1 MARAL
6 VDTTV
11 LYAAA
16 NSRASRHKTA
26 LDIVRGADRGYLPSL
41 LIPDP
46 ILIETM
52 NGLVTDVGHD
62 VAVDYLSRLQSGEQ
76 FDIQREPTIIWN
88 TALDTFEQIDRLSL
102 ADAMLVTSARH
113 HSIEYCYS
121 FDDDFDGLD
130 GFSRLVT
137 PDNPF
142 SDSN

>member
-1 MARAL
+1 MARTL

-16 NSRASRHKTA
+16 NSRASRHDTA
-26 LDIVRGADRGYLPSL
+26 LDIVRGADRGQLPSL

-52 NGLVTDVGHD
+52 NGLATDVGKD
-62 VAVDYLSRLQSGEQ
+62 IAVDFHSRLHSGSHFE
-76 FDIQREPTIIWN
+76 IRREPLIVWN

-102 ADAMLVTSARH
+102 ADAILVTSARH

-121 FDDDFDGLD
+121 FDGDFDGFD
-130 GFSRLVT
+130 SFTRLIT

-142 SDSN
+142 SSG